1 MICLREYEAEFLFKH
16 GANSCCMS
24 ASYDS
29 DRSGSPLADKEKA
42 IEFDI
47 RTEEIYFTDQSNGY
61 YCVCFVDMVNSS
73 QITARIAVGDKIKK
87 YYEIF
92 LNAMAALAKNF
103 GAKVI
108 KNVGDALLF
117 YFPDTSDSENMIA
130 FKEVLE
136 CCTAIIAAHEFINI
150 RLEAEALPPVSY
162 RISADYGRVEVA
174 TTVTSGAE
182 DLFGPTVNMCAKIN
196 SQAVPNGIVIGGDLH
211 EVMKRY
217 SFKDYSFEEVRN
229 KLPLGIRYSY
239 PVYSVVRKDEVLAR
253 DSALNFFK
261 RETLKPKFGEETLS
275 IYHRKALQPRDDIA
289 SHSYSKQTS
298 HPTVMLVDDEP
309 DILAI
314 FKTYLTSEGYK
325 VEAFSDSYMALQ
337 SFARSEPRHYDLL
350 VLDIRM
356 PTINGLQLYQRLKA
370 VDPYVKVI
378 FLSALEATD
387 ELVSIL
393 DGVKTA
399 DVIRKPI
406 DRKHFIQKVKA
417 TIESSHSSTNS

>member
-1 MICLREYEAEFLFKH
+1 M
-16 GANSCCMS
+16 N
-24 ASYDS
+24 ASQDHN
-29 DRSGSPLADKEKA
+29 DNAAPLADKEKS

-47 RTEEIYFTDQSNGY
+47 RTEEIYFADQSNGY
-61 YCVCFVDMVNSS
+61 YCVCIVDMVNSS
-73 QITARIAVGDKIKK
+73 QITAKIADGNKIKK

-117 YFPDTSDSENMIA
+117 YFPDTSETENMIA

-174 TTVTSGAE
+174 TTVTSGTE

-196 SQAVPNGIVIGGDLH
+196 SQAEPNGIVIGGDLH
-211 EVMKRY
+211 EMVKRF
-217 SFKDYSFEEVRN
+217 SFKDYSFEKVAKKQPIE
-229 KLPLGIRYSY
+229 IRYSY
-239 PVYSVVRKDEVLAR
+239 PVYSVVRKDELPAR
-253 DSALNFFK
+253 DSALNVFK
-261 RETLKPKFGEETLS
+261 RGTPKPKFVEETLS
-275 IYHRKALQPRDDIA
+275 IYHRKALQPRDDII
-289 SHSYSKQTS
+289 SHSYPKETS
-298 HPTVMLVDDEP
+298 HPTIMLVDDEP
-309 DILAI
+309 DILAM

-370 VDPYVKVI
+370 VDPHVNVI
-378 FLSALEATD
+378 FMSALEATD

-406 DRKHFIQKVKA
+406 DRKHFIQKVRA
-417 TIESSHSSTNS
+417 TIESSHSGTNS

>member
-1 MICLREYEAEFLFKH
+1 
-16 GANSCCMS
+16 
-24 ASYDS
+24 
-29 DRSGSPLADKEKA
+29 
-42 IEFDI
+42 
-47 RTEEIYFTDQSNGY
+47 
-61 YCVCFVDMVNSS
+61 
-73 QITARIAVGDKIKK
+73 
-87 YYEIF
+87 
-92 LNAMAALAKNF
+92 
-103 GAKVI
+103 
-108 KNVGDALLF
+108 
-117 YFPDTSDSENMIA
+117 MIA

-150 RLEAEALPPVSY
+150 RLEAEALPPVNY

-196 SQAVPNGIVIGGDLH
+196 SQAEPNGIVIGGDLH
-211 EVMKRY
+211 EMMKRY
-217 SFKDYSFEEVRN
+217 SFKDYSFEEVGK
-229 KLPLGIRYSY
+229 KLPLGIKYPY
-239 PVYSVVRKDEVLAR
+239 PVYSVVRKDEILAR
-253 DSALNFFK
+253 DSALNVFK
-261 RETLKPKFGEETLS
+261 RETLKPKLGEETVS
-275 IYHRKALQPRDDIA
+275 IHHRKALQPRDDIA
-289 SHSYSKQTS
+289 IHSYPKETS

-314 FKTYLTSEGYK
+314 FKTYLTCEGYK

-393 DGVKTA
+393 EGVKSA

-417 TIESSHSSTNS
+417 TIESSHSGTNS

>member
-1 MICLREYEAEFLFKH
+1 M
-16 GANSCCMS
+16 N
-24 ASYDS
+24 ASQDHN
-29 DRSGSPLADKEKA
+29 DDAAPLADKESSF
-42 IEFDI
+42 EFDI
-47 RTEEIYFTDQSNGY
+47 RTEEIYFEDQSNGY

-73 QITARIAVGDKIKK
+73 HITAKIADGNKIRK

-117 YFPDTSDSENMIA
+117 YFPDTSDIENITA

-136 CCTAIIAAHEFINI
+136 CCSAIIAAHEFINI
-150 RLEAEALPPVSY
+150 RLEAEALPTVSY

-174 TTVTSGAE
+174 TTVTSGTE

-196 SQAVPNGIVIGGDLH
+196 SQAEPNGIVIGGDLH
-211 EVMKRY
+211 EIMKRF
-217 SFKDYSFEEVRN
+217 SFKEYSFEGVGKKQPN
-229 KLPLGIRYSY
+229 GIRYSY
-239 PVYSVVRKDEVLAR
+239 PVYSVVRKDGVPAR
-253 DSALNFFK
+253 DSALNVFK
-261 RETLKPKFGEETLS
+261 RETLKPKFGKETLS
-275 IYHRKALQPRDDIA
+275 IYHRKALQPRDDII
-289 SHSYSKQTS
+289 SHSYPKQTS
-298 HPTVMLVDDEP
+298 RPTIMLVDDEP

-325 VEAFSDSYMALQ
+325 VEAFSDSYQALQ

-370 VDPYVKVI
+370 VDPYINVI

-406 DRKHFIQKVKA
+406 DRKHFLQKIKA
-417 TIESSHSSTNS
+417 TIESSHSGVNS

>member
-1 MICLREYEAEFLFKH
+1 M
-16 GANSCCMS
+16 NT
-24 ASYDS
+24 SYHS
-29 DRSGSPLADKEKA
+29 DNDDAAPSLDKESSF
-42 IEFDI
+42 EFDI
-47 RTEEIYFTDQSNGY
+47 RTEEIYFADQSNGY

-73 QITARIAVGDKIKK
+73 QITAKIADSNKIKK

-117 YFPDTSDSENMIA
+117 YFPDTSDAENITA

-150 RLEAEALPPVSY
+150 RLEAEALPPVGY
-162 RISADYGRVEVA
+162 RISVDYGRVEVA

-196 SQAVPNGIVIGGDLH
+196 SQAEPNGIVVGGDLH
-211 EVMKRY
+211 EIMKRF
-217 SFKDYSFEEVRN
+217 SFKEFSFEEVG
-229 KLPLGIRYSY
+229 KKQPSGIRYSY
-239 PVYSVVRKDEVLAR
+239 PVYSVVRKDEVPAR
-253 DSALNFFK
+253 DSALNVFK
-261 RETLKPKFGEETLS
+261 RETPKPKFGEETLS
-275 IYHRKALQPRDDIA
+275 IYPRKALQPPDEIA
-289 SHSYSKQTS
+289 LHSYPKQTS
-298 HPTVMLVDDEP
+298 GPTIMLVDDEP
-309 DILAI
+309 DILTV
-314 FKTYLTSEGYK
+314 FKSYLASEGYK
-325 VEAFSDSYMALQ
+325 VESFSDSYMALQ
-337 SFARSEPRHYDLL
+337 SFARSEPGHYDLL

-393 DGVKTA
+393 DGVKTV

-417 TIESSHSSTNS
+417 SVGSAHSSKNS

>member
-1 MICLREYEAEFLFKH
+1 MAR
-16 GANSCCMS
+16 
-24 ASYDS
+24 SYDS
-29 DRSGSPLADKEKA
+29 DSNGSPLVDKEKP
-42 IEFDI
+42 IDFDI
-47 RTEEIYFTDQSNGY
+47 RTEEIYFADQSNGY
-61 YCVCFVDMVNSS
+61 YCVCIVDMVNSS
-73 QITARIAVGDKIKK
+73 QITAKIADGNKIKK

-117 YFPDTSDSENMIA
+117 YFPDTSDTGNVTA

-174 TTVTSGAE
+174 TTVTSGTE

-196 SQAVPNGIVIGGDLH
+196 SQAEPNGIVIGGDLH
-211 EVMKRY
+211 EIMKRF
-217 SFKDYSFEEVRN
+217 SFKEYSFEGVE
-229 KLPLGIRYSY
+229 KKQPIGIRYSY
-239 PVYSVVRKDEVLAR
+239 PVYSVVRKDEVPAR
-253 DSALNFFK
+253 DNALNVFK
-261 RETLKPKFGEETLS
+261 REIPKPKFREETVS
-275 IYHRKALQPRDDIA
+275 IYHRKALQPRDDII
-289 SHSYSKQTS
+289 SYSNPKQTS
-298 HPTVMLVDDEP
+298 RPTVMLVDDEP

-314 FKTYLTSEGYK
+314 FKTYLTSEDYE

-370 VDPYVKVI
+370 VDPYVRVI

-393 DGVKTA
+393 DGVKTV

-417 TIESSHSSTNS
+417 TIESSHSGTNS

>member
-1 MICLREYEAEFLFKH
+1 M
-16 GANSCCMS
+16 N

-29 DRSGSPLADKEKA
+29 DRDNFTLADKEKNP
-42 IEFDI
+42 IEFNI
-47 RTEEIYFTDQSNGY
+47 RTEEIYFADQSNGY
-61 YCVCFVDMVNSS
+61 YCVCFVDMVDST
-73 QITARIAVGDKIKK
+73 QITAKIADGNKIKK

-108 KNVGDALLF
+108 KNIGDALLF
-117 YFPDTSDSENMIA
+117 YFPDTSDSKNMTA

-150 RLEAEALPPVSY
+150 RLESEALPPVSY
-162 RISADYGRVEVA
+162 RISADYGRIEVA

-196 SQAVPNGIVIGGDLH
+196 SHAEPNGIVIGGDLH
-211 EVMKRY
+211 EMMKPF
-217 SFKDYSFEEVRN
+217 SFKDYSFEEVRK

-239 PVYSVVRKDEVLAR
+239 PVYSVVRKDAVPAR
-253 DSALNFFK
+253 NSALNVFK
-261 RETLKPKFGEETLS
+261 RETSKPRLGEVTLS
-275 IYHRKALQPRDDIA
+275 AYTRKALLPRDDKDI
-289 SHSYSKQTS
+289 HSYPKQTS

-314 FKTYLTSEGYK
+314 FKTYLSSEGYK

-337 SFARSEPRHYDLL
+337 SFARSEPQHYDLL

-378 FLSALEATD
+378 FLSALDATD

-393 DGVKTA
+393 EGVNTA
-399 DVIRKPI
+399 DVVRKPI

-417 TIESSHSSTNS
+417 TIESSHSRTNN

>member
-1 MICLREYEAEFLFKH
+1 M
-16 GANSCCMS
+16 N

-29 DRSGSPLADKEKA
+29 DRDNFTLADKEKSP
-42 IEFDI
+42 IEFNI
-47 RTEEIYFTDQSNGY
+47 RTEEIYFADQSNGY
-61 YCVCFVDMVNSS
+61 YCVCFVDIVNSS

-108 KNVGDALLF
+108 KNIGDALLF
-117 YFPDTSDSENMIA
+117 YFPDTSDSKNMTA

-136 CCTAIIAAHEFINI
+136 CCSAIIAAHEFINI
-150 RLEAEALPPVSY
+150 RLEAEALPPVNY

-196 SQAVPNGIVIGGDLH
+196 SQAEPNGVVIGGDLH
-211 EVMKRY
+211 EIMKRF
-217 SFKDYSFEEVRN
+217 SFKDYSFEEVR
-229 KLPLGIRYSY
+229 KKPPLGIRYSY
-239 PVYSVVRKDEVLAR
+239 PVYSVVRKDEMLAR
-253 DSALNFFK
+253 DSALNVFR
-261 RETLKPKFGEETLS
+261 RETLKPKFEEETLS
-275 IYHRKALQPRDDIA
+275 IYRRKALQPRDDIA
-289 SHSYSKQTS
+289 IHSYPKQTS

-314 FKTYLTSEGYK
+314 FKTYLSSEGYQ
-325 VEAFSDSYMALQ
+325 VEAFSDSYVALQ

-378 FLSALEATD
+378 FMSALDATD

-393 DGVKTA
+393 EGVKAA
-399 DVIRKPI
+399 DVVRKPI

-417 TIESSHSSTNS
+417 TIESSHSGTNN

>member
-1 MICLREYEAEFLFKH
+1 M
-16 GANSCCMS
+16 NT
-24 ASYDS
+24 SYGS
-29 DRSGSPLADKEKA
+29 DRNSSPLADNEKS

-47 RTEEIYFTDQSNGY
+47 RTEEIYFADQSSGY
-61 YCVCFVDMVNSS
+61 YCVCIVDMVNSS
-73 QITARIAVGDKIKK
+73 QITAKIADGNKIRK

-117 YFPDTSDSENMIA
+117 YFPDTSDTGNVTA

-150 RLEAEALPPVSY
+150 RLEAEALPTVNY

-174 TTVTSGAE
+174 TTVTSGTK

-196 SQAVPNGIVIGGDLH
+196 SQAEPNGIVIGGDLH
-211 EVMKRY
+211 EIMKRF
-217 SFKDYSFEEVRN
+217 SFREYSFEGVE
-229 KLPLGIRYSY
+229 KKQPIGIRYSY
-239 PVYSVVRKDEVLAR
+239 PVYSVVRKDEVPAR
-253 DSALNFFK
+253 DNALNVFK
-261 RETLKPKFGEETLS
+261 KDTHKPKFREETLS
-275 IYHRKALQPRDDIA
+275 IYHRKALQPRDDII
-289 SHSYSKQTS
+289 SHSYPKQTS
-298 HPTVMLVDDEP
+298 RPTVMLVDDEP

-314 FKTYLTSEGYK
+314 FKTYLTSEGYE

-370 VDPYVKVI
+370 VDPYVRVI
-378 FLSALEATD
+378 FMSALEATD

-393 DGVKTA
+393 DGVKTV

-406 DRKHFIQKVKA
+406 DRKHFIQKVNA
-417 TIESSHSSTNS
+417 TIESSHSGTNS

>member
-1 MICLREYEAEFLFKH
+1 M
-16 GANSCCMS
+16 NT
-24 ASYDS
+24 SYDS
-29 DRSGSPLADKEKA
+29 DRNGSPLADNEKS

-47 RTEEIYFTDQSNGY
+47 RTEEIYFADQSSGY
-61 YCVCFVDMVNSS
+61 YCVCIVDMVNSS
-73 QITARIAVGDKIKK
+73 QITAKIADGNKIRK

-117 YFPDTSDSENMIA
+117 YFPDTSDTGNVTA

-174 TTVTSGAE
+174 TTVTSGTK

-196 SQAVPNGIVIGGDLH
+196 SQAEPNGIVVGGDLH
-211 EVMKRY
+211 EIMKRF
-217 SFKDYSFEEVRN
+217 SFREYSFEGIE
-229 KLPLGIRYSY
+229 KKQPIGIRYSY
-239 PVYSVVRKDEVLAR
+239 PVYSVVRKDEVPAR
-253 DSALNFFK
+253 DNALNVFK
-261 RETLKPKFGEETLS
+261 KDTPKPKFREETLS
-275 IYHRKALQPRDDIA
+275 IYHRKALQPRDDII
-289 SHSYSKQTS
+289 SHSYPKQTS
-298 HPTVMLVDDEP
+298 SPTVMLVDDEP

-314 FKTYLTSEGYK
+314 FKTYLTSEGYE

-370 VDPYVKVI
+370 VDPYVRVI
-378 FLSALEATD
+378 FMSALEATD

-393 DGVKTA
+393 DGVKTV

-417 TIESSHSSTNS
+417 SVESSHSGTNS

>member
-1 MICLREYEAEFLFKH
+1 M
-16 GANSCCMS
+16 N

-29 DRSGSPLADKEKA
+29 DKDNFTLADKEKNP
-42 IEFDI
+42 IEFNI
-47 RTEEIYFTDQSNGY
+47 RTEEIYFADQSNGY
-61 YCVCFVDMVNSS
+61 YCVCFVDIVNSS
-73 QITARIAVGDKIKK
+73 QITARIADGNKIKK

-108 KNVGDALLF
+108 KNIGDALLF
-117 YFPDTSDSENMIA
+117 YFPDTSDSENMTA

-196 SQAVPNGIVIGGDLH
+196 SQAEPNGIVIGGDLH
-211 EVMKRY
+211 EIMKRY
-217 SFKDYSFEEVRN
+217 SFKGYSFEEVRK

-239 PVYSVVRKDEVLAR
+239 PVYSVVRKDEMLAR
-253 DSALNFFK
+253 DSALNVFR
-261 RETLKPKFGEETLS
+261 RETLKPKFGEETIS
-275 IYHRKALQPRDDIA
+275 VYRRKALQPRDDIA
-289 SHSYSKQTS
+289 IHSYPKQTS

-314 FKTYLTSEGYK
+314 FKTYLSSEGYK

-378 FLSALEATD
+378 FLSALDATD

-393 DGVKTA
+393 EGVETA
-399 DVIRKPI
+399 DVVRKPI

-417 TIESSHSSTNS
+417 TIESSHSGTNN

>member
-1 MICLREYEAEFLFKH
+1 M
-16 GANSCCMS
+16 N
-24 ASYDS
+24 ASYGS
-29 DRSGSPLADKEKA
+29 DRDNFTLADKEKNP
-42 IEFDI
+42 IEFNI
-47 RTEEIYFTDQSNGY
+47 RTEEIYFADQSNGY
-61 YCVCFVDMVNSS
+61 YCVCFVDIVNSS
-73 QITARIAVGDKIKK
+73 QITARIAGGDKIKK

-108 KNVGDALLF
+108 KNIGDALLF
-117 YFPDTSDSENMIA
+117 YFPDTSDSENMTA

-150 RLEAEALPPVSY
+150 RLESEALPPVSY
-162 RISADYGRVEVA
+162 RISVDYGRVEVA

-196 SQAVPNGIVIGGDLH
+196 SQAEPNGIVIGGDLH
-211 EVMKRY
+211 EMMKRF
-217 SFKDYSFEEVRN
+217 SFKDYSFEEVR
-229 KLPLGIRYSY
+229 KKSPLGIKYSY
-239 PVYSVVRKDEVLAR
+239 PVYSVVRKDEMLAR
-253 DSALNFFK
+253 DSALNVFR
-261 RETLKPKFGEETLS
+261 RETLKPKLEETLS
-275 IYHRKALQPRDDIA
+275 IDRRKALQPRDDIA
-289 SHSYSKQTS
+289 IHSYPKQTS
-298 HPTVMLVDDEP
+298 HPTIMLVDDEP

-314 FKTYLTSEGYK
+314 FKTYLSSEGYQ
-325 VEAFSDSYMALQ
+325 VEAFSDSYLALQ

-378 FLSALEATD
+378 FMSALDATD

-393 DGVKTA
+393 EGVKSA
-399 DVIRKPI
+399 DVVRKPI

-417 TIESSHSSTNS
+417 TIESSHSGTNN

>member
-1 MICLREYEAEFLFKH
+1 M
-16 GANSCCMS
+16 NTT
-24 ASYDS
+24 YDS
-29 DRSGSPLADKEKA
+29 DRNSSPLADKEEA
-42 IEFDI
+42 VEFDI
-47 RTEEIYFTDQSNGY
+47 RTEEIYFADQSNGY

-73 QITARIAVGDKIKK
+73 QITARIADGNKIKK

-117 YFPDTSDSENMIA
+117 YFPDTSDSENMTA

-150 RLEAEALPPVSY
+150 RLEAEALPPVNY

-196 SQAVPNGIVIGGDLH
+196 SQAEPNGIVIGGDLH
-211 EVMKRY
+211 EMMKRY
-217 SFKDYSFEEVRN
+217 SFKDYSFEEVGK
-229 KLPLGIRYSY
+229 KLPLGIKYPY
-239 PVYSVVRKDEVLAR
+239 PVYSVVRKDEILAR
-253 DSALNFFK
+253 DSALNVFK
-261 RETLKPKFGEETLS
+261 RETPKPKLGEETVS
-275 IYHRKALQPRDDIA
+275 IHHRKALQPRDDIA
-289 SHSYSKQTS
+289 IHSYPKETS

-314 FKTYLTSEGYK
+314 FKTYLTCEGYK

-393 DGVKTA
+393 DGVKSA

-417 TIESSHSSTNS
+417 TIESSHSGTNS

>member
-1 MICLREYEAEFLFKH
+1 M
-16 GANSCCMS
+16 NT
-24 ASYDS
+24 SYDS
-29 DRSGSPLADKEKA
+29 DRNGSPLANNEKS

-47 RTEEIYFTDQSNGY
+47 RTEEIYFADQSSGY
-61 YCVCFVDMVNSS
+61 YCVCIVDMVNSS
-73 QITARIAVGDKIKK
+73 QITAKIADGNKIRK

-117 YFPDTSDSENMIA
+117 YFPDTSDTGNVTA

-174 TTVTSGAE
+174 TTVTSGTK

-196 SQAVPNGIVIGGDLH
+196 SQAEPNGIVIGGDLH
-211 EVMKRY
+211 EIMKRF
-217 SFKDYSFEEVRN
+217 SFREYSFEGVE
-229 KLPLGIRYSY
+229 KKQPIGIRYSY
-239 PVYSVVRKDEVLAR
+239 PVYSVVRKDEVPAR
-253 DSALNFFK
+253 DNALNVFK
-261 RETLKPKFGEETLS
+261 KDTPKPKFREETLS
-275 IYHRKALQPRDDIA
+275 IYHRKALQPRDDII
-289 SHSYSKQTS
+289 SHSYPKQTS
-298 HPTVMLVDDEP
+298 RPTVMLVDDEP

-314 FKTYLTSEGYK
+314 FKTYLTSEDYE

-370 VDPYVKVI
+370 VDPYVRVI
-378 FLSALEATD
+378 FMSALEATD

-393 DGVKTA
+393 HGVKTV

-417 TIESSHSSTNS
+417 TIESSHSGTNS

>member
-1 MICLREYEAEFLFKH
+1 M
-16 GANSCCMS
+16 NT
-24 ASYDS
+24 SYDS
-29 DRSGSPLADKEKA
+29 DRNGSSLANKEKS

-47 RTEEIYFTDQSNGY
+47 RTEEIYFADQSNGY
-61 YCVCFVDMVNSS
+61 YCVCIVDVVNSS
-73 QITARIAVGDKIKK
+73 QITAKIADGNKIKK

-117 YFPDTSDSENMIA
+117 YFPDTSDTENMIA

-174 TTVTSGAE
+174 TTVTSGTE

-196 SQAVPNGIVIGGDLH
+196 SQAEPNGIVIGGDLH
-211 EVMKRY
+211 EMVKRF
-217 SFKDYSFEEVRN
+217 SFKDYSFEKVG
-229 KLPLGIRYSY
+229 KKQPIGMRYSY
-239 PVYSVVRKDEVLAR
+239 PVYSVVRKDEVPAR
-253 DSALNFFK
+253 DSALNVFK
-261 RETLKPKFGEETLS
+261 RETPKPKFGEEILS
-275 IYHRKALQPRDDIA
+275 IYHRKALQPRDDLIP
-289 SHSYSKQTS
+289 HSYPKETS
-298 HPTVMLVDDEP
+298 RPTVMLVDDEP

-370 VDPYVKVI
+370 VDPYVNVI

-406 DRKHFIQKVKA
+406 DRKHFIQKVRA
-417 TIESSHSSTNS
+417 TIESSHSGTNS

>member
-1 MICLREYEAEFLFKH
+1 MT
-16 GANSCCMS
+16 
-24 ASYDS
+24 ASYDPAREKS
-29 DRSGSPLADKEKA
+29 NLADKENNTV
-42 IEFDI
+42 EFDI
-47 RTEEIYFTDQSNGY
+47 RTEEIYFADQSNGY
-61 YCVCFVDMVNSS
+61 YCVCFVDIVGST
-73 QITARIAVGDKIKK
+73 QITARIVDGNKIKK

-103 GAKVI
+103 GARVI
-108 KNVGDALLF
+108 KNIGDALLF

-162 RISADYGRVEVA
+162 RISADYGRIEVA

-196 SQAVPNGIVIGGDLH
+196 PQAEPNGIVIGGDLH
-211 EVMKRY
+211 EIMKRFSFKEY
-217 SFKDYSFEEVRN
+217 SFDQIGKKHPVGVRH
-229 KLPLGIRYSY
+229 SY
-239 PVYSVVRKDEVLAR
+239 PVYSVVRKDAMPAR
-253 DSALNFFK
+253 NSALNVFK
-261 RETLKPKFGEETLS
+261 RETSKPRLGEVTLS
-275 IYHRKALQPRDDIA
+275 TYARKALQPREDTV
-289 SHSYSKQTS
+289 SNSYTKQTNP

-314 FKTYLTSEGYK
+314 FKCYLSSEGYQ

-337 SFARSEPRHYDLL
+337 SFARSEPQHYDLL

-370 VDPYVKVI
+370 VDPYIRVI

-393 DGVKTA
+393 EGVKTA

-417 TIESSHSSTNS
+417 TIGTSHSSTNN

>member
-1 MICLREYEAEFLFKH
+1 M
-16 GANSCCMS
+16 NT
-24 ASYDS
+24 SYDS
-29 DRSGSPLADKEKA
+29 DRNGSPLADNEKS

-47 RTEEIYFTDQSNGY
+47 RTEEIYFADQSSGY
-61 YCVCFVDMVNSS
+61 YCVCIVDMVNSS
-73 QITARIAVGDKIKK
+73 QITAKIADGNKIRK

-117 YFPDTSDSENMIA
+117 YFPDTSDTGNVTA

-174 TTVTSGAE
+174 TTVTSGTK

-196 SQAVPNGIVIGGDLH
+196 SQAEPNGIVVGGDLH
-211 EVMKRY
+211 EIMKRF
-217 SFKDYSFEEVRN
+217 SFREYSFEGVE
-229 KLPLGIRYSY
+229 KKQPIGIRYSY
-239 PVYSVVRKDEVLAR
+239 PVYSVVRKDEVPAR
-253 DSALNFFK
+253 DNALNVFK
-261 RETLKPKFGEETLS
+261 KDTPKPKFREETLS
-275 IYHRKALQPRDDIA
+275 IYHRKALQPRDDII
-289 SHSYSKQTS
+289 SHSYPKQTS
-298 HPTVMLVDDEP
+298 SPTVMLVDDEP

-314 FKTYLTSEGYK
+314 FKTYLTSEGYE

-370 VDPYVKVI
+370 VDPYVRVI
-378 FLSALEATD
+378 FMSALEATD

-393 DGVKTA
+393 DGVKTV

-417 TIESSHSSTNS
+417 TIESSHSGTNS

>member
-1 MICLREYEAEFLFKH
+1 M
-16 GANSCCMS
+16 N

-47 RTEEIYFTDQSNGY
+47 RTEEIYFADQSNGY
-61 YCVCFVDMVNSS
+61 YCVCIVDMVNSS

-196 SQAVPNGIVIGGDLH
+196 SQAEPNGIVIGGDLH
-211 EVMKRY
+211 EMMKRY
-217 SFKDYSFEEVRN
+217 SFKDYSFEEVRK

-253 DSALNFFK
+253 DSALNVFK

-417 TIESSHSSTNS
+417 TIESSHSGTNS

>member
-1 MICLREYEAEFLFKH
+1 M
-16 GANSCCMS
+16 NT
-24 ASYDS
+24 SYDS
-29 DRSGSPLADKEKA
+29 DRNGSPLANNEKS

-47 RTEEIYFTDQSNGY
+47 RTEEIYFADQSSGY
-61 YCVCFVDMVNSS
+61 YCVCIVDMVNSS
-73 QITARIAVGDKIKK
+73 QITAKIADGNKIRK

-117 YFPDTSDSENMIA
+117 YFPDTSDTGNVTA

-174 TTVTSGAE
+174 TTVTSGTK

-196 SQAVPNGIVIGGDLH
+196 SQAEPNGIVVGGDLH
-211 EVMKRY
+211 EIMKRF
-217 SFKDYSFEEVRN
+217 SFREYSFEGIE
-229 KLPLGIRYSY
+229 KKQPIGIRYSY
-239 PVYSVVRKDEVLAR
+239 PVYSVVRKDEVPAR
-253 DSALNFFK
+253 DNALNVFK
-261 RETLKPKFGEETLS
+261 KDTPKPKFREETLS
-275 IYHRKALQPRDDIA
+275 IYHRKALQPRDDII
-289 SHSYSKQTS
+289 SHSYPKQTS
-298 HPTVMLVDDEP
+298 SPTVMLVDDEP

-314 FKTYLTSEGYK
+314 FKTYLTSEGYE

-370 VDPYVKVI
+370 VDPYVRVI
-378 FLSALEATD
+378 FMSALEATD

-393 DGVKTA
+393 DGVKTV

-417 TIESSHSSTNS
+417 TIESSHSGTNS

>member
-1 MICLREYEAEFLFKH
+1 M
-16 GANSCCMS
+16 NT
-24 ASYDS
+24 SYDS
-29 DRSGSPLADKEKA
+29 DRNGSSLANKEKS

-47 RTEEIYFTDQSNGY
+47 RTEEIYFADQSNGY
-61 YCVCFVDMVNSS
+61 YCVCIVDVVNSS
-73 QITARIAVGDKIKK
+73 QITAKIADGNKIKK

-117 YFPDTSDSENMIA
+117 YFPDTSDTENMIA

-174 TTVTSGAE
+174 TTVTSGTE

-196 SQAVPNGIVIGGDLH
+196 SQAEPNGIVIGGDLH
-211 EVMKRY
+211 EMVKRF
-217 SFKDYSFEEVRN
+217 SFKDYSFEKVG
-229 KLPLGIRYSY
+229 KKQPIGMRYSY
-239 PVYSVVRKDEVLAR
+239 PVYSVVRKDEVPAR
-253 DSALNFFK
+253 DSALNVFK
-261 RETLKPKFGEETLS
+261 RETPKPKFGEETLS
-275 IYHRKALQPRDDIA
+275 IYHREALQPRDDLI
-289 SHSYSKQTS
+289 SHSYPKETS
-298 HPTVMLVDDEP
+298 RPTVMLVDDEP

-370 VDPYVKVI
+370 VDPYVNVI

-406 DRKHFIQKVKA
+406 DRKHFIQKVRA
-417 TIESSHSSTNS
+417 TIESSHSGTNS

>member
-1 MICLREYEAEFLFKH
+1 M
-16 GANSCCMS
+16 NTT
-24 ASYDS
+24 YDS
-29 DRSGSPLADKEKA
+29 DRNSSPLADKEEA
-42 IEFDI
+42 VEFDI
-47 RTEEIYFTDQSNGY
+47 RTEEIYFADQSNGY

-73 QITARIAVGDKIKK
+73 QITARIADGNKIKK

-117 YFPDTSDSENMIA
+117 YFPDTSDSENMTA

-150 RLEAEALPPVSY
+150 RLEAEALPPVNY

-196 SQAVPNGIVIGGDLH
+196 SQAEPNGIVIGGDLH
-211 EVMKRY
+211 EMMKRY
-217 SFKDYSFEEVRN
+217 SFKDYSFEEVGK
-229 KLPLGIRYSY
+229 KLPLGIKYPY

-253 DSALNFFK
+253 DSALNVFK
-261 RETLKPKFGEETLS
+261 RETLKPKLGEEAVS
-275 IYHRKALQPRDDIA
+275 IHHRKALQPRDDIA
-289 SHSYSKQTS
+289 IHSYPKETS

-314 FKTYLTSEGYK
+314 FKTYLTCEGYK

-393 DGVKTA
+393 EGVKSA

-417 TIESSHSSTNS
+417 TIESSHSGTNS

>member
-1 MICLREYEAEFLFKH
+1 MNATQDPNDDV
-16 GANSCCMS
+16 GT
-24 ASYDS
+24 
-29 DRSGSPLADKEKA
+29 PLADKESP

-47 RTEEIYFTDQSNGY
+47 RTEEIYFSDQSMGY
-61 YCVCFVDMVNSS
+61 YCVCLVDMVNSS
-73 QITARIAVGDKIKK
+73 QITAKIADGNKIRK

-103 GAKVI
+103 GANVI
-108 KNVGDALLF
+108 KNIGDALLF
-117 YFPDTSDSENMIA
+117 YFPNTSNTENITA

-136 CCTAIIAAHEFINI
+136 CCTAIIAAHEFINM
-150 RLEAEALPPVSY
+150 RLEAEALPSVSY

-174 TTVTSGAE
+174 TTVTSGRE

-196 SQAVPNGIVIGGDLH
+196 SQAEPNGIVIGGDLH
-211 EVMKRY
+211 EIMKRF
-217 SFKDYSFEEVRN
+217 SFREFSFVG
-229 KLPLGIRYSY
+229 LGKKQPIGVKYSY
-239 PVYSVVRKDEVLAR
+239 PVYSVVRKDEVPAR
-253 DSALNFFK
+253 DSALNVFK
-261 RETLKPKFGEETLS
+261 RETPRPKLGEETLS
-275 IYHRKALQPRDDIA
+275 IYPSKTLQPRDGTI
-289 SHSYSKQTS
+289 SRSYPEQIN
-298 HPTVMLVDDEP
+298 HPTIMLVDDEP

-314 FKTYLTSEGYK
+314 FKSYLTSEGYK
-325 VEAFSDSYMALQ
+325 VEAFSDSYRALQ
-337 SFARSEPRHYDLL
+337 SFARTEPGHYDLL

-378 FLSALEATD
+378 FMSALEATD

-393 DGVKTA
+393 EGIKTT

-417 TIESSHSSTNS
+417 LIESSHSGTNS

>member
-1 MICLREYEAEFLFKH
+1 M
-16 GANSCCMS
+16 N
-24 ASYDS
+24 ASQDHN
-29 DRSGSPLADKEKA
+29 DDAAPLADKESSF
-42 IEFDI
+42 EFDI
-47 RTEEIYFTDQSNGY
+47 RTEEIYFEDQSNGY

-73 QITARIAVGDKIKK
+73 HITAKIADGNKIRK

-117 YFPDTSDSENMIA
+117 YFPGTSDTENITA

-136 CCTAIIAAHEFINI
+136 CCSAIIAAHEFINI

-174 TTVTSGAE
+174 TTVTSGTE

-196 SQAVPNGIVIGGDLH
+196 SQAEPNGIVIGGDLH
-211 EVMKRY
+211 EIMKRF
-217 SFKDYSFEEVRN
+217 SFKEYSFEGVGKKQPN
-229 KLPLGIRYSY
+229 GIRYSY
-239 PVYSVVRKDEVLAR
+239 PVYSVVRKDGVPAR
-253 DSALNFFK
+253 DSALNVFK
-261 RETLKPKFGEETLS
+261 RETLKPKFGKETLS
-275 IYHRKALQPRDDIA
+275 IYHRKALQPRDDII
-289 SHSYSKQTS
+289 SHSYPKQTS
-298 HPTVMLVDDEP
+298 RPTIMLVDDEP

-314 FKTYLTSEGYK
+314 FETYLTSEGYK
-325 VEAFSDSYMALQ
+325 VEAFSDSYQALQ

-370 VDPYVKVI
+370 VDPYINVI

-406 DRKHFIQKVKA
+406 DRKHFLQKIKA
-417 TIESSHSSTNS
+417 TIESSHSGVNS

>member
-1 MICLREYEAEFLFKH
+1 M
-16 GANSCCMS
+16 NT
-24 ASYDS
+24 SYDS
-29 DRSGSPLADKEKA
+29 DRNGSPLADNEKS

-47 RTEEIYFTDQSNGY
+47 RTEEIYFADQSSGY
-61 YCVCFVDMVNSS
+61 YCVCIVDMVNSS
-73 QITARIAVGDKIKK
+73 QITAKIADGNKIRK

-117 YFPDTSDSENMIA
+117 YFPDTSDTGNVTA

-174 TTVTSGAE
+174 TTVTSGTK

-196 SQAVPNGIVIGGDLH
+196 SQAEPNGIVIGGDLH
-211 EVMKRY
+211 EIMKRF
-217 SFKDYSFEEVRN
+217 SFREYSFEGVE
-229 KLPLGIRYSY
+229 KKQPIGIRYSY
-239 PVYSVVRKDEVLAR
+239 PVYSVVRKDEVPAR
-253 DSALNFFK
+253 DNALNVFK
-261 RETLKPKFGEETLS
+261 KDTPKPKFREETLS
-275 IYHRKALQPRDDIA
+275 IYHRKALQPRDDII
-289 SHSYSKQTS
+289 SHSYPKQTS

-314 FKTYLTSEGYK
+314 FKTYLTSEGYE

-370 VDPYVKVI
+370 VDPYVRVI
-378 FLSALEATD
+378 FMSALEATD

-393 DGVKTA
+393 DGVKTV

-417 TIESSHSSTNS
+417 TIESSHSGTNS

>member
-1 MICLREYEAEFLFKH
+1 M
-16 GANSCCMS
+16 N

-29 DRSGSPLADKEKA
+29 DRDHFTLADKEKNP
-42 IEFDI
+42 IEFNI
-47 RTEEIYFTDQSNGY
+47 RTEEIYFADQSNGY
-61 YCVCFVDMVNSS
+61 YCVCFVDIVNSS
-73 QITARIAVGDKIKK
+73 QITAKIAVGDKIKK

-108 KNVGDALLF
+108 KNIGDALLF
-117 YFPDTSDSENMIA
+117 YFPDTSDSENMTA

-150 RLEAEALPPVSY
+150 RLESEALPPVSY

-174 TTVTSGAE
+174 TTVTSSAE

-196 SQAVPNGIVIGGDLH
+196 SQAEPNGIVIGGDLH
-211 EVMKRY
+211 EMMKRY
-217 SFKDYSFEEVRN
+217 SFKDYSFEEVR
-229 KLPLGIRYSY
+229 KKSPLGIKYSY
-239 PVYSVVRKDEVLAR
+239 PVYSVVRKDEMLAR
-253 DSALNFFK
+253 DSALNVFR
-261 RETLKPKFGEETLS
+261 RETLKPKLEETLS
-275 IYHRKALQPRDDIA
+275 IDHRKALQPRDDFAI
-289 SHSYSKQTS
+289 HSYPKQTS
-298 HPTVMLVDDEP
+298 HPTIMLVDDEP

-314 FKTYLTSEGYK
+314 FKTYLSSEGYQ
-325 VEAFSDSYMALQ
+325 VEAFSDSYVALQ

-378 FLSALEATD
+378 FMSALDATD

-393 DGVKTA
+393 EGVKSA
-399 DVIRKPI
+399 DVVRKPI

-417 TIESSHSSTNS
+417 TIDSSHSGTNN

>member
-1 MICLREYEAEFLFKH
+1 MVAFRNHNKH
-16 GANSCCMS
+16 DQS
-24 ASYDS
+24 
-29 DRSGSPLADKEKA
+29 LADKETTF
-42 IEFDI
+42 EFDI
-47 RTEEIYFTDQSNGY
+47 RTEEIYFADQSNEY
-61 YCVCFVDMVNSS
+61 YCICFVDMVNST
-73 QITARIAVGDKIKK
+73 QITAKIADGNKIKK

-92 LNAMAALAKNF
+92 LNAMATLAKNF

-108 KNVGDALLF
+108 KNVGDALVF
-117 YFPDTSDSENMIA
+117 YFPDTLHIEHRIA

-136 CCTAIIAAHEFINI
+136 CCTAITAAHEFINM
-150 RLEAEALPPVSY
+150 RLETEQLPPVSY

-182 DLFGPTVNMCAKIN
+182 DLFGPTVSMRAKIN
-196 SQAVPNGIVIGGDLH
+196 SQAEPNGIVIGGDLY
-211 EVMKRY
+211 EVIKRF
-217 SFKDYSFEEVRN
+217 SFKEEYDFKEVG
-229 KLPLGIRYSY
+229 KKWPIGIRYSY
-239 PVYSVVRKDEVLAR
+239 PVYSVVRKDESPAR
-253 DSALNFFK
+253 DSALNVFK
-261 RETLKPKFGEETLS
+261 RRITKPRLEEDT
-275 IYHRKALQPRDDIA
+275 I
-289 SHSYSKQTS
+289 SHQKSSQQRNDTAFSSYTKQTN
-298 HPTVMLVDDEP
+298 HYTVMLVDDEP
-309 DILAI
+309 DILTV
-314 FKTYLTSEGYK
+314 FKSYLTSDGYN
-325 VEAFSDSYMALQ
+325 VEAFSDSYKALQ

-393 DGVKTA
+393 DGVKTV

-417 TIESSHSSTNS
+417 SIESAHSGTNS

>member
-1 MICLREYEAEFLFKH
+1 MNTSYE
-16 GANSCCMS
+16 
-24 ASYDS
+24 S
-29 DRSGSPLADKEKA
+29 DRNGSSLTDKEKS
-42 IEFDI
+42 IDFDI
-47 RTEEIYFTDQSNGY
+47 RTEEIYFADQSNGY
-61 YCVCFVDMVNSS
+61 YCVCIVDIVNSS
-73 QITARIAVGDKIKK
+73 QITAKIADGNKIKK

-117 YFPDTSDSENMIA
+117 YFPDTSDSENIVA

-150 RLEAEALPPVSY
+150 RLEAEVLPPVNY
-162 RISADYGRVEVA
+162 RISADYGRIEVA
-174 TTVTSGAE
+174 TTVTSGTE

-196 SQAVPNGIVIGGDLH
+196 SQAEPNGIVIGGDLH
-211 EVMKRY
+211 EIVKRF
-217 SFKDYSFEEVRN
+217 SFKDYSFEKVG
-229 KLPLGIRYSY
+229 KKQPIGIRYSY
-239 PVYSVVRKDEVLAR
+239 PVYSVVRKNELPAR
-253 DSALNFFK
+253 DIVLDIFK
-261 RETLKPKFGEETLS
+261 RETLKPKLGEETLAAH
-275 IYHRKALQPRDDIA
+275 HRKTLQPKNDIIFP
-289 SHSYSKQTS
+289 SYPKETS
-298 HPTVMLVDDEP
+298 GPTIMLVDDEP

-314 FKTYLTSEGYK
+314 FKTYLTCEGYN

-370 VDPYVKVI
+370 VDPYVRVI

-417 TIESSHSSTNS
+417 TIESSHSGTNS

>member
-1 MICLREYEAEFLFKH
+1 MNI
-16 GANSCCMS
+16 
-24 ASYDS
+24 SYDS
-29 DRSGSPLADKEKA
+29 DRNGSPLADNEKS

-47 RTEEIYFTDQSNGY
+47 RTEEIYFADQSSGY
-61 YCVCFVDMVNSS
+61 YCVCIVDMVNSS
-73 QITARIAVGDKIKK
+73 QITAKIADGNKIRK

-117 YFPDTSDSENMIA
+117 YFPDTSDTGNVTA

-174 TTVTSGAE
+174 TTVTSGTK

-196 SQAVPNGIVIGGDLH
+196 SQAKPNGIVIGGDLQ
-211 EVMKRY
+211 EIMKRF
-217 SFKDYSFEEVRN
+217 SFRDYSFEGVE
-229 KLPLGIRYSY
+229 KKQPIGIRYSY
-239 PVYSVVRKDEVLAR
+239 PVYSVVRKDEVPAR
-253 DSALNFFK
+253 DNALNVFK
-261 RETLKPKFGEETLS
+261 KDTHKPKFREETLS
-275 IYHRKALQPRDDIA
+275 IYHRKALQPRDDII
-289 SHSYSKQTS
+289 SHSYPKQTS
-298 HPTVMLVDDEP
+298 RPTVMLVDDEP

-314 FKTYLTSEGYK
+314 FKTYLTSEDYE

-370 VDPYVKVI
+370 VDPYVRVI
-378 FLSALEATD
+378 FMSALEATD

-393 DGVKTA
+393 HGVKTV

-417 TIESSHSSTNS
+417 TIESSHSGTNS

>member
-1 MICLREYEAEFLFKH
+1 M
-16 GANSCCMS
+16 NT
-24 ASYDS
+24 SYDS
-29 DRSGSPLADKEKA
+29 DRNGSPLADNEKS

-47 RTEEIYFTDQSNGY
+47 RTEEIYFADQSSGY
-61 YCVCFVDMVNSS
+61 YCVCIVDMVNSS
-73 QITARIAVGDKIKK
+73 QITAKIADGNKIRK

-117 YFPDTSDSENMIA
+117 YFPDTSDTGNVTA

-174 TTVTSGAE
+174 TTVTSGTK

-196 SQAVPNGIVIGGDLH
+196 SQAEPNGIVIGGDLH
-211 EVMKRY
+211 EIMKRF
-217 SFKDYSFEEVRN
+217 SFREYSFEGVE
-229 KLPLGIRYSY
+229 KKQPIGIRYSY
-239 PVYSVVRKDEVLAR
+239 PVYSVVRKDEVPAR
-253 DSALNFFK
+253 DNALNVFK
-261 RETLKPKFGEETLS
+261 KDTPKPKFREETLS
-275 IYHRKALQPRDDIA
+275 IYHRKALQPRDDII
-289 SHSYSKQTS
+289 SHSYPKQTS
-298 HPTVMLVDDEP
+298 SPTVMLVDDEP

-314 FKTYLTSEGYK
+314 FKTYLTSEGYE

-370 VDPYVKVI
+370 VDPYVRVI
-378 FLSALEATD
+378 FMSALEATD

-393 DGVKTA
+393 DGVKTV

-417 TIESSHSSTNS
+417 TIESSHSGTNS

>member
-1 MICLREYEAEFLFKH
+1 MNAPHDSNIDDHPIAEKQ
-16 GANSCCMS
+16 NPV
-24 ASYDS
+24 D
-29 DRSGSPLADKEKA
+29 
-42 IEFDI
+42 FDI
-47 RTEEIYFTDQSNGY
+47 RTEEIYFADQSNGY
-61 YCVCFVDMVNSS
+61 YCVCFVDMVDSTH
-73 QITARIAVGDKIKK
+73 ITAKIADGDKIKK

-108 KNVGDALLF
+108 KNIGDALLF
-117 YFPDTSDSENMIA
+117 YFPDTSDSENVTA

-136 CCTAIIAAHEFINI
+136 CCSAIIAAHEFINI
-150 RLEAEALPPVSY
+150 RLEAEGLPPVSY

-196 SQAVPNGIVIGGDLH
+196 SQAEPNGVVIGGDLH
-211 EVMKRY
+211 EIMKRF
-217 SFKDYSFEEVRN
+217 SFKEYLFHKVGKKE
-229 KLPLGIRYSY
+229 PIGIRYSY
-239 PVYSVVRKDEVLAR
+239 PVYTVVRKDEVPAR
-253 DSALNFFK
+253 DSALNVFK
-261 RETLKPKFGEETLS
+261 RETYKPRLEKETLS
-275 IYHRKALQPRDDIA
+275 IYPKKHLQVRDDLH
-289 SHSYSKQTS
+289 SHPYPQQISQ
-298 HPTVMLVDDEP
+298 PTVMIVDDEP
-309 DILAI
+309 DILTI
-314 FKTYLTSEGYK
+314 FKCYLTSEGYN

-337 SFARSEPRHYDLL
+337 SFARSPPRHYDLL

-393 DGVKTA
+393 DGINTA

-406 DRKHFIQKVKA
+406 DRKHFLQKVKA
-417 TIESSHSSTNS
+417 TIGSSHSGSNN